1 MMSYGPNDRGMVLR
15 WVNSGTGE
23 RHTRYGNRGAISARN
38 WFKPRGQAALNKAV
52 DNLAN
57 LIDTE
62 LEAMLN
68 KKK

>member
-1 MMSYGPNDRGMVLR
+1 LHGS
-15 WVNSGTGE
+15 
-23 RHTRYGNRGAISARN
+23 RGAISLRN
-38 WFKPRGQAALNKAV
+38 FFGGAASSALSRAA

-68 KKK
+68 KAK